1 MNIKKKQRNIEIMKE
16 EIRMRE
22 QKTEKEKE
30 KKGASNNSYI
40 KLFVEKKSEDEEE
53 KGPII
58 IRI

>member
-40 KLFVEKKSEDEEE
+40 KLFAEKKSEDEEE